1 MKTIPFLWTNDDV
14 TFGQVA
20 ELECM
25 CAFLDEAG
33 VPGTFFVVPIRS
45 IGSID
50 QDAALIEGIRA
61 AERAG
66 HEFHQHGTRH
76 APFECGIP
84 DLDMLAAA
92 PEVRRKFEEDRFAI
106 EASHTVESL
115 TALLSEGREIW
126 RAAFG
131 APSRG
136 FRPGWGSFCGN
147 LYRAADALGFE
158 WISARVVSMTSWRRN
173 FGQWDALMDFREGIP
188 SAPARFPG
196 TKVYEIPMTGG
207 EYAFKV
213 PDDPEKIQSMVALAL
228 AEFSWCHERN
238 LPFVMVSHWPGLA
251 FGEGAGYEVHRRFL
265 KQVRESGKAEF
276 LTLNHLFDREVH
288 PAAEA
293 AGPSL

>member
-14 TFGQVA
+14 TFGQTA
-20 ELECM
+20 ELERM
-25 CAFLDEAG
+25 RTFLDEVG
-33 VPGTFFVVPIRS
+33 VSGTFFVVPIRS

-50 QDAALIEGIRA
+50 RDAELIAAICA
-61 AERAG
+61 AEKAG

-84 DLDMLAAA
+84 DLDMLAASV
-92 PEVRRKFEEDRFAI
+92 EVRRKFEEERFAI

-115 TALLSEGREIW
+115 TALLAEGREIW
-126 RAAFG
+126 KTAFG
-131 APSRG
+131 VPSRG

-147 LYRAADALGFE
+147 LYRAADALGLE

-173 FGQWDALMDFREGIP
+173 FGQWDAPMDFRSGIP
-188 SAPARFPG
+188 AAPAVFPG

-213 PDDPEKIQSMVALAL
+213 PNDPEKIQSMVELAL

-251 FGEGAGYEVHRRFL
+251 FGDGAGYEVHRRFL
-265 KQVRESGKAEF
+265 RKIRESGKAEF
-276 LTLNHLFDREVH
+276 LTVNQLFEREVRV
-288 PAAEA
+288 A
-293 AGPSL
+293 

>member
-1 MKTIPFLWTNDDV
+1 MRTIPFLWTNDDV

-20 ELECM
+20 ELERM
-25 CAFLDEAG
+25 RVFLDEAG

-50 QDAALIEGIRA
+50 QDPALIEGIRA
-61 AERAG
+61 AERGG

-84 DLDMLAAA
+84 DLDMLVAAA
-92 PEVRRKFEEDRFAI
+92 DVRRKFEEDRFAI
-106 EASHTVESL
+106 EDSHTVEAL
-115 TALLSEGREIW
+115 TALLSEGRDIW
-126 RAAFG
+126 KTAFG

-147 LYRAADALGFE
+147 LYRAADRLGFE
-158 WISARVVSMTSWRRN
+158 WVSARVVSMTSWRRN
-173 FGQWDALMDFREGIP
+173 SGQWDAPMDFREGIP

-213 PDDPEKIQSMVALAL
+213 PDDQEKIQSMVDLAL
-228 AEFSWCHERN
+228 AEFAWCYDRN

-251 FGEGAGYEVHRRFL
+251 FGNGAGYEVHRRFL
-265 KQVRESGKAEF
+265 RQIRESGKAEF
-276 LTLNHLFDREVH
+276 LTLNQLFDRGVKTVDH
-288 PAAEA
+288 H
-293 AGPSL
+293 